1 MALDT
6 SKLFRKE
13 YHPDAIFWG
22 TPVERSLV
30 KDLLINTIHPSL
42 FEQWPKL
49 KCYCA
54 CSPKLDLCKKS
65 DPQRVY
71 LKCGSNFKSKLS
83 CYYFQWVDQPLKEP
97 IEDNPLEEPRDPS
110 EDKALP
116 PITNLFAVAATP
128 PPRKRKL
135 SKLEEPCEKESAE
148 EKPEDVA
155 PPNATNPF
163 AVSAREQQRKRKLI
177 KPATLN
183 LWGTPQ
189 PEGKV
194 PYLAITED
202 GLAITQDGSYA
213 MYKAGMTV
221 ASPRFKQLYQYHKSQ
236 PFHHT
241 APVTEEWLEGRYG
254 PFVLPLESIRRRRLL
269 DYHNTIKQTFEK
281 MFSME
286 ELEKKHGHK
295 VKNRPNQTTH
305 RYEQLF
311 NFYKKQ
317 YWQVDMPVTEEW
329 LEKSY
334 GKSVPK
340 EAFAL
345 SERYTSLLALQPDLK
360 VFEKWLERV
369 YGPLVPR
376 SLSGRR
382 LYHLMECF
390 HQNKNLILTDTALE
404 HTYGPLVP
412 AEPLKKEPKIC

>member
-6 SKLFRKE
+6 SKLE
-13 YHPDAIFWG
+13 
-22 TPVERSLV
+22 E
-30 KDLLINTIHPSL
+30 
-42 FEQWPKL
+42 
-49 KCYCA
+49 
-54 CSPKLDLCKKS
+54 
-65 DPQRVY
+65 
-71 LKCGSNFKSKLS
+71 
-83 CYYFQWVDQPLKEP
+83 
-97 IEDNPLEEPRDPS
+97 NPLEEPRDPS
-110 EDKALP
+110 EDEALP

-128 PPRKRKL
+128 RKRKL
-135 SKLEEPCEKESAE
+135 SKLE

-213 MYKAGMTV
+213 MYTAGMTV

-241 APVTEEWLEGRYG
+241 APVTEEWLEGRHG
-254 PFVLPLESIRRRRLL
+254 PFVLPLESIRRSRLL
-269 DYHNTIKQTFEK
+269 DYHNATKQGFEK

-305 RYEQLF
+305 RNEQLF

-329 LEKSY
+329 LEKGY

-404 HTYGPLVP
+404 HTYGTLVP
-412 AEPLKKEPKIC
+412 PEPLKKKPKMGLVEF